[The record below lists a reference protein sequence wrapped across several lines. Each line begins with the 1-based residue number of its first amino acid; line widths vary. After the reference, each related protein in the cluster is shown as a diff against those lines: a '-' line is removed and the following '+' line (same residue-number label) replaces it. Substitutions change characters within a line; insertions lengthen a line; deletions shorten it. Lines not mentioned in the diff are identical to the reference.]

1 MTRSRAVLIGQVLES
16 IVAWS
21 RPLAQARSGPFA
33 DHRLS
38 RSQTEALFLI
48 AHGRHPT
55 TPGSVADALGLTAGA
70 VTQLVDG
77 LRQQGLVTTGT
88 NPDDA
93 RSRVLTLTDRA
104 AAQLAT
110 FENEVIASLSPR
122 FGDLTDTELAEL
134 AQLLARTRTT
144 A

>member
-1 MTRSRAVLIGQVLES
+1 MTRSRAALIGQVLES

-21 RPLAQARSGPFA
+21 RTLAQARSGPFA

-48 AHGRHPT
+48 AHGRGPV
-55 TPGSVADALGLTAGA
+55 TPGSVADELGLTPGA

-77 LRQQGLVTTGT
+77 LRRQGLITTGT
-88 NPDDA
+88 NPEDA

-104 AAQLAT
+104 AAQLAS
-110 FENEVIASLSPR
+110 FENEMIASLSQG
-122 FGDLTDTELAEL
+122 FGDLTDTELAAL
-134 AQLLARTRTT
+134 ARLLARTGTT